1 MKNIRFFLF
10 ILTVTLTTITCKPT
24 VQADLIIS
32 NANVIDVIQGKTI
45 TGQDVIIN
53 GDKIQTIMP
62 HGESQFKSKNL
73 LNGEGKYLIPGLW
86 DMHVHTGDADIFFP
100 LYVANGITGVRDM
113 GGGLEQSTGNLSV
126 KFEKLSGWKSQVT
139 RGERLGPEFILAGAM
154 IDGSPTYWPG
164 NIGVTDSIS
173 IHEAVRQQK
182 ELGVDFI
189 KVYHNLNPEQL
200 SEVAHASKKN
210 NIKFAGHIPIMFP
223 PMETLT
229 KASSLGQSSIEHM
242 IQVQVAISQ
251 GEIQVHNFMDVADA
265 CQKIINRIDLEKEQ
279 RLYEVFKK
287 NETWL
292 TPTVSV
298 WWGVGQLDQE
308 HEEVFE
314 NWLQYIPKNISN
326 EWNRNPFQDTQL
338 INHSPKDYETFREAT
353 LSMAKVAKRMYDS
366 GVNLMAGSDSE
377 NPMIVS
383 GYGLHKELELLVEG
397 GFSPVEA
404 LRLATINPAKFLERD
419 DIGQL
424 APNFKADIIILDDN
438 PLNDIRNTTHISG
451 VILRGKSITR
461 ERLDQMLSEVKSLL
475 TKNSN

>member
-1 MKNIRFFLF
+1 MKQIRFFLF
-10 ILTVTLTTITCKPT
+10 ILIVTLTIITCKPT
-24 VQADLIIS
+24 EQTDLIIS
-32 NANVIDVIQGKTI
+32 NTNVIDIIQGKTI
-45 TGQDVIIN
+45 TGQDVIIIE
-53 GDKIQTIMP
+53 DKIQSIKP
-62 HGESQFKSKNL
+62 HEESRIKSKNL
-73 LNGEGKYLIPGLW
+73 INGEGKYLIPGLW

-126 KFEKLSGWKSQVT
+126 KFEKLSGWRSEVT

-164 NIGVTDSIS
+164 NIGVADSIS
-173 IHEAVRQQK
+173 IHEAVSRQK

-200 SEVAHASKKN
+200 TEVAHASKKN
-210 NIKFAGHIPIMFP
+210 NIKFAGHIPIRFP
-223 PMETLT
+223 PMETLI
-229 KASSLGQSSIEHM
+229 KASTLGQSSIEHM

-251 GEIQVHNFMDVADA
+251 GDVQVHSFMDVADA
-265 CQKIINRIDLEKEQ
+265 CQKIINRIDLEKEH

-287 NETWL
+287 NDTWL

-314 NWLQYIPKNISN
+314 NWLQYIPKYISN
-326 EWNRNPFQDTQL
+326 EWNRNPFQDAQL

-366 GVNLMAGSDSE
+366 GVNLMAGSDSA
-377 NPMIVS
+377 NPMIIP
-383 GYGLHKELELLVEG
+383 GYGLHKELEFLVSG
-397 GFSPVEA
+397 GFTPVEA
-404 LRLATINPAKFLERD
+404 LRLATVNPAKFLGRK
-419 DIGQL
+419 DIGLL
-424 APNFKADIIILDDN
+424 APNFKADILILNQNPLDD
-438 PLNDIRNTTHISG
+438 IKNTTLINS
-451 VILRGKSITR
+451 VILRGKYINR
-461 ERLDQMLSEVKSLL
+461 EKLDQILAEA
-475 TKNSN
+475 KNSVSKD